1 MSYFPT
7 PVNRLGFSMA
17 RIAPGGSPL
26 SLAGSFSTGGKF
38 SPTRPCSCSGIRF
51 YWVVSTTK
59 TVKVT
64 LWTDGGSSLATA
76 NQTVAATGLFETLF
90 TTPISLT
97 AGTLYRVGAWQN
109 DGLNYTKE
117 NGPNFTFPTFPF
129 FTGDMYTLH
138 NHNFFVA
145 GDAMPTTAAIS
156 EVYGVDPILNV

>member
-17 RIAPGGSPL
+17 RIVLGATPL
-26 SLAGSFSTGGKF
+26 ALSGSFSVGVKF
-38 SPTRPCSCSGIRF
+38 SPRGACVCSGVRF
-51 YWVVSTTK
+51 YWVVASSK

-76 NQTVAATGLFETLF
+76 TQTVASTGLFEKLF
-90 TTPISLT
+90 TTPVSLT
-97 AGTLYRVGAWQN
+97 AGALYRVGAWQD
-109 DGLNYTKE
+109 DGANYTKA
-117 NGPNFTFPTFPF
+117 NGPSLTFPTFPF

-145 GDAMPTTAAIS
+145 GDAMPTTAAVS